1 MFVQLQSFVNGHYVL
16 ERFQSGLN
24 PLHSTETT
32 ILKVL
37 IDLLLAT
44 DSGDS
49 ALILLLDLTAAFE
62 TVDHSISIS

>member
-37 IDLLLAT
+37 INDLLLART
-44 DSGDS
+44 Q
-49 ALILLLDLTAAFE
+49 L
-62 TVDHSISIS
+62 